1 MGVRDTVFQDG
12 LDVLASI
19 VEDELVAAGMV
30 EQEVCNVV
38 DLVVE
43 SDITVPLGVMFLD
56 FGASESGESFGS
68 HLAVL
73 SRDPKRRTGMRWRR

>member
-1 MGVRDTVFQDG
+1 MGVRDTIFQDL

-30 EQEVCNVV
+30 EQEACNVV
-38 DLVVE
+38 DFVVE
-43 SDITVPLGVMFLD
+43 GDIAVPLSVVLLD
-56 FGASESGESFGS
+56 FGASEFSESFGS

-73 SRDPKRRTGMRWRR
+73 SRDPKRRTEMKWRR